1 MIIIRNPYVQVL
13 GGIFWDIKANYEAPT
28 QEGRPGDI
36 RLVLPYPKGQPTFK
50 DYVGQYREQ
59 YMDAMCTA
67 TNDSSYP
74 WTQTDNVLQSTN
86 HNHNSSSTYKLTFK
100 KAGVLTFEYN
110 VSSEG
115 SSDPLTIKHNT
126 TTLVNK
132 GGTGNSY
139 TAQTITVAVNDTV
152 EFTYKKDYSVS
163 SGQDT
168 AYIRDLWLDPEDGIA
183 DIPGIPGIPE
193 SVYDE
198 FNTVWQEWR
207 KGLPLPNLSDV
218 EHVSINTNLLVNDGN
233 VFAENGIF
241 LFSALDGKLGTAEAQ
256 LFNNRT
262 VGIDTYLSRSVV
274 NVDGLQLVCD
284 VYVWDIKTKTWV
296 KVELQRLPMVKVE
309 HLNIASWVSNGV
321 SAGDISVWD
330 ALNISE
336 ATSTYHNTGNH
347 AFEEQF
353 DILSWIST
361 GITATQLNVWTQ
373 LNITDGGTLTI
384 NNNPTP
390 F

>member
-36 RLVLPYPKGQPTFK
+36 RLVMPYPRGQPTFK
-50 DYVGQYREQ
+50 DYVGPYREQ
-59 YMDAMCTA
+59 YMDAMCTV

-86 HNHNSSSTYKLTFK
+86 HNHSSSSTYNLTFK

-115 SSDPLTIKHNT
+115 SDPLTIKHNS
-126 TTLVNK
+126 TTLVSK

-139 TAQTITVAVNDTV
+139 TTQTVTVAVNDTV
-152 EFTYKKDYSVS
+152 AFTYKKDGSVN

-168 AYIRDLWLDPEDGIA
+168 AYIRDLWFEPEGGA
-183 DIPGIPGIPE
+183 TDIIGIPGIPE
-193 SVYDE
+193 SVYNE
-198 FNTVWQEWR
+198 FNADWQAWR
-207 KGLPLPNLSDV
+207 EGLPLPNLSEV
-218 EHVSINTNLLVNDGN
+218 EQVSINANLIDSDGN

-241 LFSALDGKLGTAEAQ
+241 LFSALNGTLGEAEAQ

-262 VGIDTYLSRSVV
+262 VEIDINLSRSVV
-274 NVDGLQLVCD
+274 NIGGMQLECD
-284 VYVWDIKTKTWV
+284 VYVWDIKTHTWV
-296 KVELQRLPMVKVE
+296 KAEFQRLPLTVSE
-309 HLNIASWVSNGV
+309 TLNIASWGSSGV
-321 SAGDISVWD
+321 SAENISIWD
-330 ALNISE
+330 KLNIAE
-336 ATSTYHNTGNH
+336 TASTYKNTGNH
-347 AFEEQF
+347 AFEEQLS
-353 DILSWIST
+353 ILSWVSN
-361 GITATQLNVWTQ
+361 GLDVTQLNVWTA
-373 LNITDGGTLTI
+373 LNITDGGTTTI